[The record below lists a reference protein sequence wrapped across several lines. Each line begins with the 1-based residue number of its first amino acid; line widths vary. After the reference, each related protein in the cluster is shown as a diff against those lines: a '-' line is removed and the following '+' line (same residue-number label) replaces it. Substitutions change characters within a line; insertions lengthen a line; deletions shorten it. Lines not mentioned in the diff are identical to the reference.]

1 MNKDHI
7 PLSISLNQARIG
19 FAPKD
24 IFVGMSCFSIW
35 DLVLKGGC
43 FICTSK
49 RFAREREREK
59 YQERFLQN
67 SNLWSEA
74 DSRQFWREI
83 QHNYSVVA
91 NWEKNFGAALMKPV
105 ISLAPSLWSKQV
117 ATEWTEGFGLVV
129 IGGDSQSE
137 GCEFESWYRILDGH
151 FSHQFVVKFV
161 LFV

>member
-49 RFAREREREK
+49 RFARERERGK
-59 YQERFLQN
+59 SIRNGFCRTRIYGRKLI
-67 SNLWSEA
+67 
-74 DSRQFWREI
+74 RG
-83 QHNYSVVA
+83 
-91 NWEKNFGAALMKPV
+91 NFG
-105 ISLAPSLWSKQV
+105 
-117 ATEWTEGFGLVV
+117 
-129 IGGDSQSE
+129 
-137 GCEFESWYRILDGH
+137 
-151 FSHQFVVKFV
+151 VKFSTITQ
-161 LFV
+161 LWRIGRKTLELR